1 MKIKKITAAL
11 FFALSLF
18 SFDAMAQSKTA
29 TVGQIAPEFELP
41 TPNNIEI
48 LGPEDYKGKYL
59 LVDFWASWCP
69 PCRKA
74 IPHLKDLYTEYNGKN
89 FDILGVSVD
98 RDSKAWL
105 KALTQEDMPWKQVH
119 VSGDDMQ
126 KISAAYQFNSI
137 PHLVLI
143 GPDGKIIARGVGH
156 EEVKEILKEK
166 LD

>member
-1 MKIKKITAAL
+1 MKIRKIAAAFL
-11 FFALSLF
+11 LAMSLF
-18 SFDAMAQSKTA
+18 SVEAIAQSRTA
-29 TVGQIAPEFELP
+29 TVGQIAPEFDLPNANNTEL
-41 TPNNIEI
+41 

-74 IPHLKDLYTEYNGKN
+74 IPHLKDLYTEFKDKN

-98 RDSKAWL
+98 RDAKAWK
-105 KALTQEDMPWKQVH
+105 KALAQENMPWEQVH
-119 VSGDDMQ
+119 VTSNDMQ
-126 KISAAYQFNSI
+126 EISAAYNFNTI

-143 GPDGKIIARGVGH
+143 GPDGKIIARGIGH
-156 EEVKEILKEK
+156 EEAKRLLEEK